1 MPGENGEAGRVAAV
15 QGWFRRRADTR
26 LGRLALSWFQRYFE
40 ASRNSGSA
48 ATIYSALSVFPTA
61 MVAIAYFDWSGGD
74 TNAFADRLISH
85 LRLTGQTAE
94 LVHEMFG
101 TAASNALAATIAAV
115 VGFLIWGLGIGQIVQ
130 NVYARAWRIEVG
142 SAADQWMFAVWF
154 FVVSGALALVAVC
167 AEQLRSAGL
176 LLLVLIWV
184 FGSTLF
190 WLWTPRFLLH
200 RRIGL
205 RSLLPGALLATGV
218 LGGALA
224 TSPFWISSTLN
235 AQGRAF
241 GSFGIALGVLA
252 YAFIVITIA
261 LVCAV
266 FSPVWIERRQAESLP
281 HDAGSRARDLPS
293 SVQPAGRNV
302 ASRSE

>member
-1 MPGENGEAGRVAAV
+1 MPGESGEAAGRVAAV
-15 QGWFRRRADTR
+15 QGWFRRRADTS

-40 ASRNSGSA
+40 SSRNSGSA

-61 MVAIAYFDWSGGD
+61 LVAIAYFDWSGGD
-74 TNAFADRLISH
+74 TNAFANRLIDH
-85 LRLTGQTAE
+85 LRLTGQIAD
-94 LVHEMFG
+94 LVREMFG
-101 TAASNALAATIAAV
+101 TAASNALAATLAAV
-115 VGFLIWGLGIGQIVQ
+115 IGFLIWGLGIGQIVQ
-130 NVYARAWRIEVG
+130 SVYARAWRIEVG

-176 LLLVLIWV
+176 LLLLLVWV
-184 FGSTLF
+184 VGSTLF

-200 RRIGL
+200 KRIGL
-205 RSLLPGALLATGV
+205 RPLLPGALLATGV

-224 TSPFWISSTLN
+224 TSPLWISSTLN

-241 GSFGIALGVLA
+241 GSFGIALAVLA
-252 YAFIVITIA
+252 YAFIMVTIS

-266 FSPVWIERRQAESLP
+266 FSPVWIEWRQAEKQRQ
-281 HDAGSRARDLPS
+281 DARSGAGDLPS
-293 SVQPAGRNV
+293 SAQAG
-302 ASRSE
+302 